1 MRYILSV
8 ILIAVVLAIATGF
21 INGDQLKRFS
31 DKLKG
36 TTEAS
41 TGSVDIGGV
50 FSMTNQDGVV
60 VTEKDLLGHYS
71 LVNFGFT
78 SCPDICPTT
87 LAYMAN
93 LYDQLPAD
101 AQQKL
106 TMYFVTVDP
115 ERDTTAH
122 MKNYLN
128 AWPNRFTGLV
138 GTPEELAAMA
148 KKYLVYYAKKPQG
161 DGQDYTMDH
170 SSYIYVMGPDGKYIS
185 HFGHS
190 TPPQEALQI
199 LLQLLS

>member
-1 MRYILSV
+1 MRYTLSV

-21 INGDQLKRFS
+21 INIGQFKAFTQ
-31 DKLKG
+31 KLQ
-36 TTEAS
+36 
-41 TGSVDIGGV
+41 GSEQIEGGVEIGGP
-50 FSMTNQDGVV
+50 FTMTSQDGVT

-93 LYDQLPAD
+93 LYHQLTPEQ
-101 AQQKL
+101 QQKL
-106 TMYFVTVDP
+106 KMYFVTVDP
-115 ERDTTAH
+115 ERDTTRH
-122 MKNYLN
+122 MKSYLT
-128 AWPNRFTGLV
+128 AWLGLFTGLV
-138 GTPEELAAMA
+138 GTSEELAAMT

>member
-1 MRYILSV
+1 MRYTLGV
-8 ILIAVVLAIATGF
+8 ILVAVVLAIATGF
-21 INGDQLKRFS
+21 INGIQLKMFVQ
-31 DKLKG
+31 KLQ
-36 TTEAS
+36 
-41 TGSVDIGGV
+41 GSEQTQSGVDIGGP
-50 FSMTNQDGVV
+50 FTMMNQDGVT

-93 LYDQLPAD
+93 LYHQLTPE
-101 AQQKL
+101 QQAKL
-106 TMYFVTVDP
+106 KMYFVTVDP
-115 ERDTTAH
+115 ERDTVPH
-122 MKNYLN
+122 MKNYLT
-128 AWPNRFTGLV
+128 AWPGLFTGLV
-138 GTPEELAAMA
+138 GTPEGLAAMA
-148 KKYLVYYAKKPQG
+148 KEYLVYYAKKPQG

-190 TPPQEALQI
+190 TPPQEALQV